1 MLAKGT
7 ASGMRRTQENKNELT
22 KGGTEMKRENVM
34 ERERE
39 RVSFSAKLF
48 EQRMMNW

>member
-22 KGGTEMKRENVM
+22 KEGTEMKRENVK
-34 ERERE
+34 ERE
-39 RVSFSAKLF
+39 RVSSSAKLF
-48 EQRMMNW
+48 EQRMIDR